1 VGRAKRPGQV
11 LVVFAAETHDGAEH
25 AKAKRE
31 AKGADLVVLND
42 VSGGAVFGSAEN
54 SVTVFDERGE
64 VDALVQASKES
75 VADAIW
81 DAVSSRLP
89 LSGRD

>member
-1 VGRAKRPGQV
+1 
-11 LVVFAAETHDGAEH
+11 
-25 AKAKRE
+25 
-31 AKGADLVVLND
+31 
-42 VSGGAVFGSAEN
+42 VFGASEN

-64 VDALVQASKES
+64 VDVREHASKEA

>member
-1 VGRAKRPGQV
+1 
-11 LVVFAAETHDGAEH
+11 
-25 AKAKRE
+25 
-31 AKGADLVVLND
+31 VVLND

-64 VDALVQASKES
+64 VDVREHVSKEV

-81 DAVSSRLP
+81 DAVSARLP